1 MLRRVVT
8 FSVVLTAAA
17 SVAACGSN
25 QSQPDAPS
33 SSAAGTTTTTTKAPP
48 PIVAPAQLQPGKY
61 PTEPRPAP
69 GEAGDATAGAIVDAH
84 RLAGYVVGPWQVDST
99 LLQPITALTPYL
111 VLDQAQALGQLGPES
126 IAEAAGRHKFINGF
140 SSTRQST
147 DKRVLVNAVLQFAT
161 ADEANQAAAEMNNA
175 ATSTPIKGGT
185 PKPVAINGHSEAL
198 ASAYEVESGGQRRT
212 SIRSFTPSG
221 PLVLMQLA
229 QGPAGSDQIGETV
242 TKAIDAQLTK
252 LKGFKPVDPAA
263 LAAIPVDPSGLLAKT
278 LFADSAATT
287 KNAVYTPEAAL
298 HFQMDPSAS
307 AKTFQDNGVT
317 DIAMG
322 LTNVFQT
329 KDPWAAV
336 DVVDTFAKESG
347 ADANPADAVPG
358 LSLSK
363 CASVSDGKQFYCVAP
378 AGNYAI
384 EAHAANLQDVHEQV
398 AAQYILLTAGK
409 S

>member
-1 MLRRVVT
+1 MLRRVVK

-17 SVAACGSN
+17 SLAACGSN
-25 QSQPDAPS
+25 QSQTTASS
-33 SSAAGTTTTTTKAPP
+33 SSAGSTTTTTMKAPP
-48 PIVAPAQLQPGKY
+48 PVVAPAQLKPGKY

-69 GEAGDATAGAIVDAH
+69 GEAGDAAAGAIIDAH

-111 VLDQAQALGQLGPES
+111 VLDRAQSLGQLGPES

-147 DKRVLVNAVLQFAT
+147 DKRVLVNAVLQFAS
-161 ADEANQAAAEMNNA
+161 ADDANQAAAEMNNA

-185 PKPVAINGHSEAL
+185 PKPVVINGHPETL
-198 ASAYEVESGGQRRT
+198 ASAYEVEAGGQRRT
-212 SIRSFTPSG
+212 SIRAFTPRG
-221 PLVLMQLA
+221 QLVLMQLA
-229 QGPAGSDQIGETV
+229 QGPAGSDQISATV
-242 TKAIDAQLTK
+242 AKAIDTQLPK
-252 LKGFKPVDPAA
+252 LPGFKPVDPAA
-263 LAAIPVDPSGLLAKT
+263 LASIPVDPSGLLAKT
-278 LFADSAATT
+278 LFADSGATI
-287 KNAVYTPEAAL
+287 KNAVYTPDAAL

-317 DIAMG
+317 QMVMG
-322 LTNVFQT
+322 LTNVFQA

-336 DVVDTFAKESG
+336 DVVDIFAKESG

-358 LSLSK
+358 LSLSR

-378 AGNYAI
+378 AGNYVI
-384 EAHAANLQDVHEQV
+384 EAHAANLEE
-398 AAQYILLTAGK
+398 LLLVED
-409 S
+409 